1 MIVTPQSARSWPG
14 RTPAL
19 FLAPL
24 VCAFL
29 LLSTFSHIAF
39 SVQEGGTL
47 RQRQSPPSASSQ
59 RAVPATMFTVEGE
72 DLVKAGK
79 IQTNAG
85 KVVVQPMA
93 RFGPGWS
100 GDAQLFWNGGAVGAT
115 LDLTIDVPVAATY
128 AVELYMTRAP
138 DYADFIMEI
147 DGKPSAVKFSAYT
160 PSVMAPNPMQVGNFP
175 LLAGSRKLS
184 FLIVGKYPQGTG
196 YLVGIARIVF
206 YPSGP
211 LGPTHQ
217 AESGV
222 QPVEQTV
229 AAGSGSGPLAPTTK
243 LEVWDGLLRVDN
255 VRLYQ
260 NEVFIDRNRKDFR
273 WWFRW
278 STSMPGTTG
287 AMWQVL
293 WQPPPSVMEGWKSP
307 AGLAARGLI
316 PAGVPPPETFREF
329 DLDVKPWVWAPIK
342 AGQTAPPIIKD
353 PQLGKGPRV

>member
-1 MIVTPQSARSWPG
+1 
-14 RTPAL
+14 
-19 FLAPL
+19 
-24 VCAFL
+24 
-29 LLSTFSHIAF
+29 
-39 SVQEGGTL
+39 
-47 RQRQSPPSASSQ
+47 
-59 RAVPATMFTVEGE
+59 MFTVEGE